1 MNKLDVVRYFE
12 NKGYKVTRLEGLPTE
27 PEYMVEKNGVKK
39 TVDIIEWSEESK
51 SVSQFVY
58 DRIISGG
65 FFVITPYYFS
75 SHGHRKIRVYTKDD
89 IKRVAIAKT
98 YIISWKD

>member
-12 NKGYKVTRLEGLPTE
+12 NKGYEVTRLEELPTE
-27 PEYMVEKNGVKK
+27 PEYIVEKNGVKK
-39 TVDIIEWSEESK
+39 TVDIIEWSDESK
-51 SVSQFVY
+51 GVSQFVH
-58 DRIISGG
+58 DRIMSGG
-65 FFVITPYYFS
+65 FFVITPYHFS
-75 SHGHRKIRVYTKDD
+75 SHDRKIRVYTKDD